1 MQIEIRGKGIEM
13 TERLRDHTERCLN
26 FGLDWVQ
33 QDVERVV
40 ITLSD
45 INGPRGGNDKR
56 CQLRIPLPRM
66 RDVVI
71 EEIAHD
77 LQFAVTRAVD
87 RAARSLERRL
97 SRQREYGPL
106 SPSCLTD
113 D

>member
-1 MQIEIRGKGIEM
+1 VQIDLRTNGIEVS
-13 TERLRDHTERCLN
+13 ESLQAHTERCLK
-26 FGLDWVQ
+26 FGLDWASH
-33 QDVERVV
+33 DVDRVV

-71 EEIAHD
+71 EETAHD
-77 LQFAVTRAVD
+77 LQVAIARSVD

-97 SRQREYGPL
+97 SRQREFGPMP
-106 SPSCLTD
+106 PSLAED
-113 D
+113 